1 MQEQEQKAHSSEVH
15 TLLGT
20 QISGTQW
27 QEMRLRVPLGPSFDV
42 NNREPGQERGL
53 VEGPRACLSSQVV
66 ARGAQWRLTDCNK
79 WL

>member
-20 QISGTQW
+20 QISGTQC

-42 NNREPGQERGL
+42 NKTG
-53 VEGPRACLSSQVV
+53 SQVRRE
-66 ARGAQWRLTDCNK
+66 A
-79 WL
+79 

>member
-42 NNREPGQERGL
+42 NKTG
-53 VEGPRACLSSQVV
+53 SQV
-66 ARGAQWRLTDCNK
+66 RGAQWRLTDCNK

>member
-1 MQEQEQKAHSSEVH
+1 MASSRGASMQEQEQKAHSSEVH

-42 NNREPGQERGL
+42 NKTG
-53 VEGPRACLSSQVV
+53 SQVRRE
-66 ARGAQWRLTDCNK
+66 A
-79 WL
+79 